1 MLSKKV
7 MKSIKGKIVMNK
19 KEEYSFETRLQTMVT
34 KKSRKYSPFVSIRT
48 PAKVMVGLGGSI
60 EIKFKKAINVDLTLS
75 GLTRAPMKYL
85 SKFIYFIIVLLL
97 FLYIPICLYSLMYL
111 HVNQE
116 CSCSL
121 CNLIVTLSL

>member
-7 MKSIKGKIVMNK
+7 IKSIKGSIVMNK
-19 KEEYSFETRLQTMVT
+19 KEDYSFETRLQTMVT

-85 SKFIYFIIVLLL
+85 SKFIDCIIVLLL
-97 FLYIPICLYSLMYL
+97 LYIPICLYSRMYL
-111 HVNQE
+111 CVNQE
-116 CSCSL
+116 CACSL
-121 CNLIVTLSL
+121 CNLIVTLLL